1 MEGTSAQNRRKRPL
15 KKVFHWIHWHLLFL
29 NNMMLFVGTH
39 ALSES
44 RILEISFKVP
54 VSHSWNNFKI
64 NCFGAWPVIS
74 QRTIQPSGIK
84 GKYIYIYILCR
95 DKSFIHKVYSES
107 TCVWCNQ
114 VLKRGQLHSWGNPS
128 LCCENVS
135 LWVASYCYLRLL
147 LYVQT
152 QPKFLQ
158 EIKPKQS
165 LLEAVF
171 LIWSSLKS
179 MASLGMWF

>member
-84 GKYIYIYILCR
+84 GKKYIYIFCVEIRVLFTKCIQKVLVCDVIKFWKGGNYIHEE
-95 DKSFIHKVYSES
+95 IHPYAVKMWACE
-107 TCVWCNQ
+107 
-114 VLKRGQLHSWGNPS
+114 LHRTATWD
-128 LCCENVS
+128 
-135 LWVASYCYLRLL
+135 YCYMYRLNL
-147 LYVQT
+147 NSSKKSN
-152 QPKFLQ
+152 PN
-158 EIKPKQS
+158 S
-165 LLEAVF
+165 LFWKLC
-171 LIWSSLKS
+171 S
-179 MASLGMWF
+179 